1 MTNPNYLKTWN
12 GILDESKMIKLD
24 YYNHDSIRDV
34 IESYEQSLKTM
45 ESLSLHSIIS
55 HLKHFIDNNQTTA
68 CHNNIEFLLHVD
80 FNDCIHDKY
89 DSNMF
94 SRFDDMPIR
103 LITSY
108 STLQLFSI
116 TANEIIMHQF
126 IAGVIEYFIIA

>member
-1 MTNPNYLKTWN
+1 MTNPNYLKIWN

-24 YYNHDSIRDV
+24 YYNYDSIRDV

-55 HLKHFIDNNQTTA
+55 HLKHFIDDNNQATA

-89 DSNMF
+89 DSEHV
-94 SRFDDMPIR
+94 
-103 LITSY
+103 
-108 STLQLFSI
+108 Q
-116 TANEIIMHQF
+116 Q
-126 IAGVIEYFIIA
+126 V